1 MRTRKAPQADR
12 AGGWLPSRG
21 LGRHDQG
28 CGGGGAPRTA
38 ARGGW
43 RWARAGRAG
52 WGRFP
57 SATMG
62 QPTRLA
68 WLHCPRPTQRLWGVA
83 AGHPRGQRPIHL
95 PESEAI
101 GRASGERGACH
112 GVLALGPPSWA
123 HPHPQRL
130 TDGGINK
137 SAKRDQLQPRAR
149 SIRSGRSMCQ
159 HSIHNNPRRRGLL
172 AGTGP
177 DSIHTGNVRLVARRG
192 SAACARS
199 HASWACSM
207 LGKRGCSSMEVEHWG
222 ACRHLVP

>member
-12 AGGWLPSRG
+12 AGGWPPSRG

-68 WLHCPRPTQRLWGVA
+68 WLHRPRPTQRLWGVA

-149 SIRSGRSMCQ
+149 SIRSGRSMVNIQ
-159 HSIHNNPRRRGLL
+159 STTIHGAGVCLPGRGPIQSTRVTC
-172 AGTGP
+172 GSSPG
-177 DSIHTGNVRLVARRG
+177 VEARRASG
-192 SAACARS
+192 RS
-199 HASWACSM
+199 P
-207 LGKRGCSSMEVEHWG
+207 LGRVRCFGRGDV
-222 ACRHLVP
+222 HLWK